1 MISTPALRRVI
12 PSSYLE
18 AAQVERPREPSVRA
32 LTHGRRR
39 RAHRGPPIRGRAQ
52 DPGKPLQVEPMKPTL
67 KAPGTKRLNLKN
79 VEVVSSFASN
89 FHLRR
94 YTLVVEHDRVRA
106 VGAGHSW

>member
-1 MISTPALRRVI
+1 
-12 PSSYLE
+12 
-18 AAQVERPREPSVRA
+18 
-32 LTHGRRR
+32 
-39 RAHRGPPIRGRAQ
+39 
-52 DPGKPLQVEPMKPTL
+52 MKPTL